1 MYQMFNNDSNS
12 GGGLKMSEYLI
23 PSEIELTDNEI
34 AMLRSHGI
42 TVWEV
47 DKMSKEELETAYN
60 WAIENDQPFHISPL
74 NPILLHMSPH
84 AYIFQGFCQYP
95 RKYAYVPPICQ

>member
-23 PSEIELTDNEI
+23 PSEIELTDDEI

-42 TVWEV
+42 TVWEA
-47 DKMSKEELETAYN
+47 DKMSKEELEAAYS
-60 WAIENDQPFHISPL
+60 WAIENE
-74 NPILLHMSPH
+74 
-84 AYIFQGFCQYP
+84 Y
-95 RKYAYVPPICQ
+95 